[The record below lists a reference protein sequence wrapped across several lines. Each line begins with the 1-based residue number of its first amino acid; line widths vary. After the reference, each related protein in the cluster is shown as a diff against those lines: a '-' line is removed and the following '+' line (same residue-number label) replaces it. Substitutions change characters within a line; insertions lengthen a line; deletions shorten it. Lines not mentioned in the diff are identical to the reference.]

1 MYILEHIGMYAS
13 VYDYV
18 YVHTQHRLLI
28 SYRTF
33 FPSRALRYYHFQR
46 CSQFLPTLHIPLA
59 GIPVSLFG
67 HTCPLLFFQ
76 SRSCRV
82 RRGKEHSSRG

>member
-46 CSQFLPTLHIPLA
+46 CSQFLPTLH
-59 GIPVSLFG
+59 VY
-67 HTCPLLFFQ
+67 H
-76 SRSCRV
+76 
-82 RRGKEHSSRG
+82 